1 MSNTRRTG
9 FLVEG
14 RERTLAIAP
23 QTSHADRATH
33 GAAGVSVPQ
42 GVAAVL
48 VVVLVVQNHFTEHKK
63 ILGRST
69 AFWRRRLE
77 KIKIVSTLD
86 RK

>member
-1 MSNTRRTG
+1 MSNNRRTG
-9 FLVEG
+9 FLGEG

-23 QTSHADRATH
+23 QAAHADRATH

-42 GVAAVL
+42 GVATVLIIVL
-48 VVVLVVQNHFTEHKK
+48 VIKDHFAEHKK